1 MRTITLCSGKGGV
14 GKTLLA
20 TSLGKIIQRQ
30 EQCNV
35 LLVDLDLSVRGLTL
49 LAFQN
54 KYELDQLPFSLTD
67 YFYLEDGEQPALFR
81 ELQKGLVRNNSE
93 HEERQ
98 ERRERPFE
106 TAQAAAGTS
115 TYERLDGLFIIPSS
129 TESERPDW
137 MPLHHLALDETTDKL
152 GKLHQFITSS
162 LPIDYVIFDTQA
174 GLGSL
179 SLAAT
184 TLSDMNL
191 IVLEEDD
198 ISWRTALNALMEISA
213 LNKRL
218 QRKSHSYFLANKV
231 SSGMLDVADKL
242 KAFSFLPPVPFDAW
256 VQKLFAHAT
265 TAVLEKDFENSDFF
279 KQVESRVWQELAVIL
294 GVRQRTTGNS
304 PRPSWWRG

>member
-20 TSLGKIIQRQ
+20 TSLGRIIQRQ
-30 EQCNV
+30 EKCQV

-54 KYELDQLPFSLTD
+54 KYELDRLPFSLTD
-67 YFYLEDGEQPALFR
+67 YFYSEDGERPALLC
-81 ELQKGLVRNNSE
+81 ELQKGLAANNGNTAES
-93 HEERQ
+93 
-98 ERRERPFE
+98 PE
-106 TAQAAAGTS
+106 TTPQATAGLS
-115 TYERLDGLFIIPSS
+115 TYERLDGLFIIPAS

-137 MPLHHLALDETTDKL
+137 TPLHHLELTETIETL
-152 GKLHQFITSS
+152 GKLYEFATSS
-162 LPIDYVIFDTQA
+162 LSVDYVIFDTQA

-231 SSGMLDVADKL
+231 SPGMLDVADKL
-242 KAFSFLPPVPFDAW
+242 KAFSFLPPVPFDTW

-265 TAVLEKDFENSDFF
+265 TTVLEKDFETSDFF

-294 GVRQRTTGNS
+294 GVRQPTPVNS

>member
-20 TSLGKIIQRQ
+20 TSLGRIIQRQ
-30 EQCNV
+30 EKCNV

-54 KYELDQLPFSLTD
+54 KYELGRLPFSLTD
-67 YFYLEDGEQPALFR
+67 YFYSEDGDQPALLH
-81 ELQKGLVRNNSE
+81 ELQKGLAQNNG
-93 HEERQ
+93 HAEESPELMAQ
-98 ERRERPFE
+98 V
-106 TAQAAAGTS
+106 TASTKTS

-137 MPLHHLALDETTDKL
+137 TPLHHLELTETVEKL
-152 GKLHQFITSS
+152 GKLYEFATSS
-162 LPIDYVIFDTQA
+162 LHVDYIIFDTQA

-198 ISWRTALNALMEISA
+198 ISWRTSLNALMEISA

-231 SSGMLDVADKL
+231 SSSMMDVADKL

-265 TAVLEKDFENSDFF
+265 TTVLEKDFEGSDFF
-279 KQVESRVWQELAVIL
+279 KQVESQVWQELAVIL
-294 GVRQRTTGNS
+294 GVRQRTTENS
-304 PRPSWWRG
+304 PQSSWWRG

>member
-20 TSLGKIIQRQ
+20 ASLGRIIQRQ
-30 EQCNV
+30 EKCNV

-67 YFYLEDGEQPALFR
+67 YFYLEDGDQPELLHALH
-81 ELQKGLVRNNSE
+81 KGLAQNNSNG
-93 HEERQ
+93 EESQ
-98 ERRERPFE
+98 EIP
-106 TAQAAAGTS
+106 AQATAGPP

-129 TESERPDW
+129 TESERSDW
-137 MPLHHLALDETTDKL
+137 APLHRLELNETIDKL
-152 GKLHQFITSS
+152 GKFYEFATSS
-162 LPIDYVIFDTQA
+162 LPVDYVIFDTQA

-213 LNKRL
+213 LSKRL

-231 SSGMLDVADKL
+231 SSSMLDAADKL

-256 VQKLFAHAT
+256 LQKLFAHAT
-265 TAVLEKDFENSDFF
+265 IAVLERDFEGSDFF
-279 KQVESRVWQELAVIL
+279 KQVESQVWQELAVIL
-294 GVRQRTTGNS
+294 GVQQRTTGNG
-304 PRPSWWRG
+304 PRSSWWRG

>member
-20 TSLGKIIQRQ
+20 TSLGRIIQRQ
-30 EQCNV
+30 EKCNV

-67 YFYLEDGEQPALFR
+67 YFYLEDGDQPELLHALH
-81 ELQKGLVRNNSE
+81 KGLAQNNNNY
-93 HEERQ
+93 EESQ
-98 ERRERPFE
+98 EITVQA
-106 TAQAAAGTS
+106 TAGS
-115 TYERLDGLFIIPSS
+115 PTYERLDGLFIIPSS
-129 TESERPDW
+129 TESERPDGAS
-137 MPLHHLALDETTDKL
+137 LHHLELNETIDKL
-152 GKLHQFITSS
+152 GKFYDFATSS
-162 LPIDYVIFDTQA
+162 LPVDYVIFDTQA

-198 ISWRTALNALMEISA
+198 ISWRTALNVLMEISA

-231 SSGMLDVADKL
+231 SSGMLDAADKL

-265 TAVLEKDFENSDFF
+265 ITVLENDFEGSDFF
-279 KQVESRVWQELAVIL
+279 KQVESQVWQELAVIL
-294 GVRQRTTGNS
+294 GVRQRTTGNGR
-304 PRPSWWRG
+304 RPSWWRG

>member
-1 MRTITLCSGKGGV
+1 VRTITLCSGKGGV

-20 TSLGKIIQRQ
+20 TSLGRIIQRQ
-30 EQCNV
+30 EKCNV

-67 YFYLEDGEQPALFR
+67 YFYLEDGDQPAL
-81 ELQKGLVRNNSE
+81 LHGLHKGLAQNNSNAE
-93 HEERQ
+93 ENHET
-98 ERRERPFE
+98 
-106 TAQAAAGTS
+106 TAQATAGPS

-137 MPLHHLALDETTDKL
+137 TPLHHLELNETIDKL
-152 GKLHQFITSS
+152 GTFYEFATSS
-162 LPIDYVIFDTQA
+162 LPVDYVIFDTQA

-231 SSGMLDVADKL
+231 NSSMLDAADKL

-265 TAVLEKDFENSDFF
+265 ITVLEGDFEGSDFF
-279 KQVESRVWQELAVIL
+279 KQVESQVWQELAVIL
-294 GVRQRTTGNS
+294 GVRQRTTGNGLRS
-304 PRPSWWRG
+304 SWWRG

>member
-20 TSLGKIIQRQ
+20 TSLGRIIQRQ
-30 EQCNV
+30 EKCNV

-54 KYELDQLPFSLTD
+54 KYALDRLSFSLTD
-67 YFYLEDGEQPALFR
+67 YFYLDESDQPALLH
-81 ELQKGLVRNNSE
+81 ELRKGLPQNN
-93 HEERQ
+93 
-98 ERRERPFE
+98 
-106 TAQAAAGTS
+106 GTDGESPELMAPATPGPS

-137 MPLHHLALDETTDKL
+137 TPLHPLELTDTIDKL
-152 GKLHQFITSS
+152 GKLYEFATSS
-162 LPIDYVIFDTQA
+162 LRVDYIIFDTQA

-179 SLAAT
+179 SLAAA
-184 TLSDMNL
+184 TLSDLNL

-198 ISWRTALNALMEISA
+198 ISWRTSLNALMEISA

-218 QRKSHSYFLANKV
+218 QRKSNSYFLANKV
-231 SSGMLDVADKL
+231 SPSMLDVEDKL

-265 TAVLEKDFENSDFF
+265 TTVLEKDFEQSDFF

-294 GVRQRTTGNS
+294 GVRQRTSGSS
-304 PRPSWWRG
+304 PRSSWWRG

>member
-20 TSLGKIIQRQ
+20 TSLGRIIQRQ
-30 EQCNV
+30 EQCKV

-54 KYELDQLPFSLTD
+54 KYELDRLPFSLTD
-67 YFYLEDGEQPALFR
+67 YFYSEDGDRPALLCT
-81 ELQKGLVRNNSE
+81 LQKGLARNNGTAEDS
-93 HEERQ
+93 Q
-98 ERRERPFE
+98 EN
-106 TAQAAAGTS
+106 TVQATPGPS
-115 TYERLDGLFIIPSS
+115 TYERLDGLFIIPAS

-137 MPLHHLALDETTDKL
+137 TPLHHLELTETIEAL
-152 GKLHQFITSS
+152 GKLYEFATSS
-162 LPIDYVIFDTQA
+162 LSVDYIIFDTQA

-198 ISWRTALNALMEISA
+198 ISWRTALNARMEISA

-231 SSGMLDVADKL
+231 SPGMLDVADKL

-265 TAVLEKDFENSDFF
+265 TTVLEKDFETSDFF
-279 KQVESRVWQELAVIL
+279 RQVESRVWQELAVIL
-294 GVRQRTTGNS
+294 GVRQPAPVNS
-304 PRPSWWRG
+304 LRSSWWRG

>member
-20 TSLGKIIQRQ
+20 TSLGRIIQRQ
-30 EQCNV
+30 EKCKV
-35 LLVDLDLSVRGLTL
+35 LLVDLDLAVRGLTL

-54 KYELDQLPFSLTD
+54 KYELDRLPFSLTD
-67 YFYLEDGEQPALFR
+67 YFYSEDGDQPALLH
-81 ELQKGLVRNNSE
+81 ELHKGLAPDNSNG
-93 HEERQ
+93 EESQ
-98 ERRERPFE
+98 ET
-106 TAQAAAGTS
+106 TARATAGLP
-115 TYERLDGLFIIPSS
+115 TYERLDGLFVIPSS

-137 MPLHHLALDETTDKL
+137 TPLHHLALNETIDKL
-152 GKLHQFITSS
+152 GRFYEFAVSS
-162 LPIDYVIFDTQA
+162 LPVDYVIFDTQA

-191 IVLEEDD
+191 IMLEEDD
-198 ISWRTALNALMEISA
+198 VSWRTALNALMEISA

-231 SSGMLDVADKL
+231 SPGTLDVAHKL
-242 KAFSFLPPVPFDAW
+242 KAFSFLPPIPFDTW
-256 VQKLFAHAT
+256 VQKLYAHAT
-265 TAVLEKDFENSDFF
+265 TTVLEKDFEGSDFF
-279 KQVESRVWQELAVIL
+279 RQVESQVWQELAVIL
-294 GVRQRTTGNS
+294 GVRQRTTENS

>member
-20 TSLGKIIQRQ
+20 TSLGRIIQHQ
-30 EQCNV
+30 ERCNV

-54 KYELDQLPFSLTD
+54 KYELDRIPFSLTD
-67 YFYLEDGEQPALFR
+67 YFYSEESDQPALLH
-81 ELQKGLVRNNSE
+81 ELQKGLAQNNGNA
-93 HEERQ
+93 EESPEPMAQ
-98 ERRERPFE
+98 V
-106 TAQAAAGTS
+106 TAGPS

-137 MPLHHLALDETTDKL
+137 IPLHHLELNETVDKL
-152 GKLHQFITSS
+152 GKLHEFVASS
-162 LPIDYVIFDTQA
+162 LDVDYVIFDTQA

-198 ISWRTALNALMEISA
+198 ISWRTALNALIEISA

-218 QRKSHSYFLANKV
+218 QQKSHSYFLANKV
-231 SSGMLDVADKL
+231 STRMLDVEDKL
-242 KAFSFLPPVPFDAW
+242 RAFSFLPPVPFDAW

-265 TAVLEKDFENSDFF
+265 AVVLEKDFENSDFF
-279 KQVESRVWQELAVIL
+279 RQVESRVWQEVAAIF
-294 GVRQRTTGNS
+294 GMRQRTTGNS
-304 PRPSWWRG
+304 PRSSWWQG

>member
-20 TSLGKIIQRQ
+20 ASLGKIIQRQ
-30 EQCNV
+30 EKCNV

-67 YFYLEDGEQPALFR
+67 YFYLEDGDQPELLHALHR
-81 ELQKGLVRNNSE
+81 GLTRNNGNG
-93 HEERQ
+93 EESQ
-98 ERRERPFE
+98 EIMVQA
-106 TAQAAAGTS
+106 TAGQP

-129 TESERPDW
+129 TENERPDW
-137 MPLHHLALDETTDKL
+137 TPLHHLELNETIDKL
-152 GKLHQFITSS
+152 GKFYEFATSS

-198 ISWRTALNALMEISA
+198 ISWRTALNAFMEIST

-231 SSGMLDVADKL
+231 SSSMLDAADKL

-265 TAVLEKDFENSDFF
+265 ITVLENDFEGSDFF

-294 GVRQRTTGNS
+294 GVRQRTSDNG
-304 PRPSWWRG
+304 PRSSWWRG

>member
-1 MRTITLCSGKGGV
+1 M
-14 GKTLLA
+14 LA
-20 TSLGKIIQRQ
+20 TSLGRIIQRQ
-30 EQCNV
+30 EKCNV

-67 YFYLEDGEQPALFR
+67 YFYLEDGDQPAL
-81 ELQKGLVRNNSE
+81 LHGLHKGLAQNNSNAE
-93 HEERQ
+93 ENHET
-98 ERRERPFE
+98 
-106 TAQAAAGTS
+106 TAQATAGPS

-137 MPLHHLALDETTDKL
+137 TPLHHLELNETIDKL
-152 GKLHQFITSS
+152 GTFYEFATSS
-162 LPIDYVIFDTQA
+162 LPVDYVIFDTQA

-231 SSGMLDVADKL
+231 NSSMLDAADKL

-265 TAVLEKDFENSDFF
+265 ITVLEGDFEGSDFF
-279 KQVESRVWQELAVIL
+279 KQVESQVWQELAVIL
-294 GVRQRTTGNS
+294 GVRQRTTGNGLRS
-304 PRPSWWRG
+304 SWWRG